1 MGRLGLRQISILLFL
16 GAVGWALC
24 GAIMFIGMAVTDLQT
39 TLILHAIGAPIIFTL
54 ISLFYFSKF
63 KYTSPLQTG
72 LIYFCQVVLMDFFIV
87 AILIERSFEMFL
99 SPLGTWIPFG
109 LIFLSTYLTGLWLER
124 RSEKPGP
131 VFS

>member
-1 MGRLGLRQISILLFL
+1 MARLGLRQILIILFL

-39 TLILHAIGAPIIFTL
+39 TLIAHAVGAPIIFTL

-72 LIYFCQVVLMDFFIV
+72 IIFFCQVILMDFFIV
-87 AILIERSFEMFL
+87 AILIERSFDMFL
-99 SPLGTWIPFG
+99 NPLGTWIPFG
-109 LIFLSTYLTGLWLER
+109 LIFLSTYLTGLWVER
-124 RSEKPGP
+124 QGREPRSVYP
-131 VFS
+131 